1 MTGLTDV
8 LQGLGVIV
16 VTVGEREISAK
27 CPFHADNHPS
37 FSMNAD
43 SGLWICYQ
51 CSERGT
57 LEMLVEKVGGTSS
70 GTTELV
76 RELKRSS
83 IGAEKP
89 APTVSA
95 EIDPL
100 MVTAEYESF
109 GEPPEW
115 ALESR
120 LFSVDIA
127 RAYGVRWNKG
137 WVIPIVSPS
146 GDLGGWQ
153 FKRMDFV
160 SNYPPAVKKSQTL
173 FGLGQLSSGTVVLV
187 ESPLDV
193 CRLAQAGVDAVAS
206 YGAFVSKEQ
215 IRLLLDASER
225 IVLALDAD
233 VEGRRQ
239 TDAIWQRLARA
250 VPTDIASYP
259 TGCKDPGDMTDEQ
272 VTRTFNDI
280 HR

>member
-1 MTGLTDV
+1 MNGLTDV
-8 LQGLGVIV
+8 LQGLGVTV

-27 CPFHADNHPS
+27 CPFHPDNHPS
-37 FSMNAD
+37 FSMNAL

-57 LEMLVEKVGGTSS
+57 LEMLVEKVGGTV
-70 GTTELV
+70 TNATELV

-83 IGAEKP
+83 IGTDGP
-89 APTVSA
+89 VPTDEPVV
-95 EIDPL
+95 DPL

-120 LFSVDIA
+120 SFDAGTA
-127 RAYGVRWNKG
+127 RAYGVRWDRG
-137 WVIPIVSPS
+137 WVIPIVYPG

-153 FKRMDFV
+153 FKRMDLVRNF
-160 SNYPPAVKKSQTL
+160 PPAVKKSRTL
-173 FGLGQLSSGTVVLV
+173 FGLGQLSGGTVVLV

-206 YGAFVSKEQ
+206 YGAFVSEEQ
-215 IRLLLDASER
+215 IRLLLDAADR
-225 IVLALDAD
+225 VVLALDAD
-233 VEGRRQ
+233 AEGRRQ

-250 VPTDIASYP
+250 VPTAIASFP
-259 TGCKDPGDMTDEQ
+259 DGCKDPGDMTDEQ
-272 VTRTFNDI
+272 VRRTFDDI